1 MASLLWAAAS
11 VNYLQPQF
19 EKKDTLAVLRW
30 LKLCER
36 TPNPRLGRHQGMRRI
51 WRWLERATGKLSC
64 LDFTYAQDQSFE
76 SRGNVLS
83 IAVDGTDVRVKMGFH
98 GSRLFYSYKF
108 KKPAVRLQF
117 CLVYDFISLP
127 SCSFCLRWA
136 GADTLWLPTMAW
148 NS

>member
-1 MASLLWAAAS
+1 MGCSFRELPTTT
-11 VNYLQPQF
+11 VR
-19 EKKDTLAVLRW
+19 KKDTLAVLRW

-51 WRWLERATGKLSC
+51 WRWLERASEKLSC
-64 LDFTYAQDQSFE
+64 LHFTCAQDQSFE

-98 GSRLFYSYKF
+98 GSRPFYSYKF